1 MMMRNCRTMH
11 DSLQSWQRDAR
22 AEQAAFRALLQA
34 LSYPGRVVELPAAHG
49 PAWLQ
54 ALACLIDASTELAD
68 VTQWISPSL
77 WLQLGAKPTAAERSR
92 FVLAEADQPPAFEP
106 CLGTL
111 ESPEGGATV
120 LLRCAA
126 VGEGPALRLSGP
138 GIRQTV
144 ATRATGVH
152 PQWWAS
158 RERWCASFPTG
169 VDFLLADDHRLL
181 ALPRTTLLAPSAP
194 ASPRLVEE
202 SH

>member
-1 MMMRNCRTMH
+1 MH
-11 DSLQSWQRDAR
+11 DSFQAWQRNAR
-22 AEQAAFRALLQA
+22 AEQAAFRAMLQA
-34 LSYPGRVVELPAAHG
+34 LSYPGRVVELPATHG

-68 VTQWISPSL
+68 MNQELSPSL
-77 WLQLGAKPTAAERSR
+77 WLQLGAKPTEAERSR
-92 FVLAEADQPPAFEP
+92 FVLADANQPPAFEP

-126 VGEGPALRLSGP
+126 VGEGPALSLSGP
-138 GIRQTV
+138 GIRQIIT
-144 ATRATGVH
+144 ARATGVH

-158 RERWCASFPTG
+158 RARWCASFPTG
-169 VDFLLADDHRLL
+169 ADFLLADEHRLL
-181 ALPRTTLLAPSAP
+181 ALPRTTVLARSEP
-194 ASPRLVEE
+194 AGPRLAEG